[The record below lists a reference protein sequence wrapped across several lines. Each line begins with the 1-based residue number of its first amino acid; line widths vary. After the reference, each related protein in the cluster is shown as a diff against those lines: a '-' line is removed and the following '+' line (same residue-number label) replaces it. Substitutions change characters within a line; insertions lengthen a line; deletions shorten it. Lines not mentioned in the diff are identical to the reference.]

1 MLLLERFC
9 DLLDDYDERAVIFGD
24 YEKDEMG
31 RDVTDFSSFQAR
43 GVTQYRGRSLDR
55 LIDTLYFTQSHHSRL
70 LQLADV
76 VLYLVHRF
84 DICWDSSNTWIDLQG
99 RSIWEHLR
107 DGASIYRV
115 MKWPR

>member
-1 MLLLERFC
+1 M
-9 DLLDDYDERAVIFGD
+9 IFGD